1 MQTQQDYVLFCFCF
15 KNLQEEIHYLTLMEV
30 EGGSTLQCRMPMK
43 RALIF
48 GLLGDWIPVFKS
60 IFRGM

>member
-30 EGGSTLQCRMPMK
+30 EGGSTLKCRMLMK
-43 RALIF
+43 
-48 GLLGDWIPVFKS
+48 
-60 IFRGM
+60 